1 METKSKPATS
11 WEQWKPKRITA
22 GQVVEI
28 LGARVFVIDV
38 LARREGEVRLHYFEG
53 GVKSTE
59 WFNVADIEVVS

>member
-1 METKSKPATS
+1 METPNTLK
-11 WEQWKPKRITA
+11 A

-38 LARREGEVRLHYFEG
+38 LARRDGEVRLHYFEG
-53 GVKSTE
+53 GVKNTD